1 MRSTFSFIDSDG
13 LNLALANSSLGLVR
27 PSPLIGLDC
36 DPDELMPYQPTG
48 QYIWHQPSIAFDE
61 PTSWTTTK
69 IGEDDTE
76 TLFTLVHLWDERGL
90 GRIPENL
97 PWSVSFSGFER
108 NNLEISPP
116 ILTFFAEIKNS
127 ASY

>member
-36 DPDELMPYQPTG
+36 DLDELMPYQPTG
-48 QYIWHQPSIAFDE
+48 QYIWDQPSIAFDE
-61 PTSWTTTK
+61 PTSWTTTIGPNTIALLK

-90 GRIPENL
+90 CRIPENL
-97 PWSVSFSGFER
+97 HWSVSFSGFER
-108 NNLEISPP
+108 
-116 ILTFFAEIKNS
+116 K
-127 ASY
+127 